1 MPDMPA
7 RYLTVMCGMTASYL
21 AGMLGMTAGYI
32 AAGRM
37 TARYLTVM
45 LDVAAKYLTVV
56 LVMTARYVAVMPGP
70 LSHPP
75 PSPQACPGATSFMEV
90 ALLSPLYLSCF
101 CPSLPPRPPLAEA
114 LPKQYSDAAVLGAE
128 GVPGCC

>member
-1 MPDMPA
+1 MSDMPA

-45 LDVAAKYLTVV
+45 LDVAAKYLTVM

-70 LSHPP
+70 LTHPP
-75 PSPQACPGATSFMEV
+75 PSPQACPGAASFMEV
-90 ALLSPLYLSCF
+90 ALLSPCTYHASA
-101 CPSLPPRPPLAEA
+101 LPYPLAPLWHYGVLRRKEN
-114 LPKQYSDAAVLGAE
+114 KQH
-128 GVPGCC
+128 PR